1 MFLHSRA
8 QLSPAGRALLVRRV
22 REENWS
28 VQAASEAAGVSR
40 QSGYKWLRRE
50 WREGPRGLQDRS
62 SRPRRIPRR
71 LDDSW
76 RHLIIELRRCRLSSI
91 QIARKLR
98 LPRSTVSRVVQQ
110 AGLSRVKSLELAVAA
125 VRYEWKRPGDLLHLD
140 VKKLGRF
147 WRPGHR
153 VNGERQGTRNLG
165 AGWEFV
171 HVAIDDR
178 SRVVY
183 VEVLGN
189 ERGPTTVAFLRR
201 AMAWFKRQGV
211 RVRRILTDNGTNYRS
226 KVFARCCRWHKI
238 RHLRTQPYRPCT
250 NGKAERFIQTLIR
263 EWAYAVPFRSSTARR
278 KALPAWVAHYNRER
292 PHGSLNGLPP
302 ASRLGGRCEQ
312 RP

>member
-22 REENWS
+22 RQENWS

-40 QSGYKWLRRE
+40 QTGYKWLRRE
-50 WREGPRGLQDRS
+50 WKEGPGGLRDRS

-71 LDDSW
+71 TEESW
-76 RHLIIELRRCRLSSI
+76 RHTVIELRRCRMSSV
-91 QIARKLR
+91 QIAKKLEM
-98 LPRSTVSRVVQQ
+98 PRSTVSRIVQQ
-110 AGLSRVKSLELAVAA
+110 AGLSRVKSLDLSLPIQ
-125 VRYEWKRPGDLLHLD
+125 RYEWKRPGDLLHLD

-147 WRPGHR
+147 HRPGHR
-153 VNGERQGTRNLG
+153 VHGDRRQESPG

-178 SRVVY
+178 SRVAY

-189 ERGPTTVAFLRR
+189 EQGMTTVKFLRR
-201 AMAWFKRQGV
+201 AIAWFKRLGI
-211 RVRRILTDNGTNYRS
+211 RIRRILSDNGSAYVS
-226 KVFARCCRWHKI
+226 KVFARCCRWHRI
-238 RHLRTQPYRPCT
+238 RHMRTQPYRPCT

-278 KALPAWVAHYNRER
+278 KALPAWLSHYNRKR

-302 ASRLGGRCEQ
+302 ITRLGVRCEQ

>member
-1 MFLHSRA
+1 
-8 QLSPAGRALLVRRV
+8 LVRRV
-22 REENWS
+22 RELNWS
-28 VQAASEAAGVSR
+28 VQAACEAAGVSR

-50 WREGPRGLQDRS
+50 RHEGPAGLRDRS
-62 SRPRRIPRR
+62 SRPRRSPRR
-71 LDDSW
+71 LDESW
-76 RHLIIELRRCRLSSI
+76 RYTILELRRCRLSSI

-98 LPRSTVSRVVQQ
+98 LPRSTVSRVVKR
-110 AGLSRVKSLELAVAA
+110 AGLSRVKSLELPLPV

-147 WRPGHR
+147 RQPGHR
-153 VNGERQGTRNLG
+153 VHGDRQKASPG

-178 SRVVY
+178 SRVAY

-201 AMAWFKRQGV
+201 ALAWYKRQGI
-211 RVRRILTDNGTNYRS
+211 RVQRILSDNGSNYIS
-226 KVFARCCRWHKI
+226 TVFARCCQWHKI
-238 RHLRTQPYRPCT
+238 RHMRTRPYRPCT

-263 EWAYAVPFRSSTARR
+263 EWAYAVPYRSSTARR
-278 KALPAWVAHYNRER
+278 KALPAWVAHYNQER

-302 ASRLGGRCEQ
+302 ISRLGGRCEQ

>member
-22 REENWS
+22 RELNWS

-50 WREGPRGLQDRS
+50 RGEGPGGLRDRT
-62 SRPRRIPRR
+62 SRPRRSPRR

-76 RHLIIELRRCRLSSI
+76 RHTILELRRCRLSSI

-98 LPRSTVSRVVQQ
+98 LPRSTVSRVVEQ
-110 AGLSRVKSLELAVAA
+110 AGLSRAKSLELPVPI

-147 WRPGHR
+147 WQPGHR
-153 VNGERQGTRNLG
+153 VHGDRQKASRG

-178 SRVVY
+178 SRVAY

-201 AMAWFKRQGV
+201 AIAWYKRQGV
-211 RVRRILTDNGTNYRS
+211 RVRRILRACPG
-226 KVFARCCRWHKI
+226 
-238 RHLRTQPYRPCT
+238 
-250 NGKAERFIQTLIR
+250 
-263 EWAYAVPFRSSTARR
+263 FRVSA
-278 KALPAWVAHYNRER
+278 
-292 PHGSLNGLPP
+292 
-302 ASRLGGRCEQ
+302 
-312 RP
+312 